1 MQTAPSC
8 QFSPFMKKSSA
19 QKNAP
24 AQAKPAMWTFL
35 RGDRSTMAPTTGR
48 RNALKIVAKLVR

>member
-8 QFSPFMKKSSA
+8 QFSPFMKNSRP

-24 AQAKPAMWTFL
+24 AQANPAMCTFL
-35 RGDRSTMAPTTGR
+35 RGERSTIAPTTGS